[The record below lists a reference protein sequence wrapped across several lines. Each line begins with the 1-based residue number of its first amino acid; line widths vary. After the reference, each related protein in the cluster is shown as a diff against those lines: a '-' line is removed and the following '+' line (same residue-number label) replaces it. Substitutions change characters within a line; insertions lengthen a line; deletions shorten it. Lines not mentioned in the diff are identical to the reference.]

1 MQQLKVVVEALIGF
15 EEMRDD
21 LDKVD
26 DDPRRT
32 LIGIR
37 AERVLPARLAH
48 VFDVLRGRA
57 HLTLTGTRPDDDVVG
72 HLTATAD
79 VKQNDIRALRVG
91 KCACN
96 IDRELS
102 RRLWIG
108 RGA

>member
-1 MQQLKVVVEALIGF
+1 VQQLKVVVEALIGF

-57 HLTLTGTRPDDDVVG
+57 HLTL
-72 HLTATAD
+72 A
-79 VKQNDIRALRVG
+79 RA
-91 KCACN
+91 
-96 IDRELS
+96 
-102 RRLWIG
+102 
-108 RGA
+108 